1 MISRRPETWTSGEE
15 TDNEKV
21 EQPMASPQH
30 QHQPGKAEAQR
41 PGSNGW
47 GTCAE
52 LLLVSAVKKHGA
64 LNWNLIALE
73 LKARAILLNLSPSC
87 FSEDACRFRYNVLK
101 GKFASSSSSISMGA
115 DVDFDGGVL
124 FEELRKLRMSH
135 LKEELQQ
142 YDSSIGQLQSR
153 IRKMKE
159 ERAQLKPTKQGS
171 EFGGTDVHPKAPKT
185 SESKTPMAR
194 KIDELSEKAP
204 GHLGKNHMQLEN
216 HGENLSSPGFDV
228 ANRRRPSSSTSQ
240 DRLLLGKDVQLGSTS
255 KTVFKDLSDD
265 LQLAGESSTGRRSS
279 LGQSN
284 QQAPGLQKEGLF
296 EVDDSA
302 CVEGEFRAP
311 ASRELEQGKE
321 ELERK
326 NRLLGNP
333 KPHQMSRSSSL
344 KGEKDREK
352 ARSRAT
358 GSDKQEEGDVAQSSS
373 GQSLQVEAPGLEAP
387 GASPRAPEPYA
398 SGQVSDGRESLKS
411 SGAKAITDDRLK
423 NDLLL
428 KAQGGLGESDV
439 LPRPDPTGKVLEGEA
454 KGARG
459 SKVELGLR
467 KDPDSAKPA
476 TISYGRSISRNRSK
490 LRDGG
495 RSQGQESRLLPGSKP
510 HRVGEAGGAQEDEIK
525 AKSKSHISSE
535 QRSEKG
541 KAIGNDLVPG
551 EKIDSGSSKGGS
563 ESALTTDCEE
573 AGDKVVEL
581 RDLSDVRKPCSNSRS
596 VEFKDGRDGKKL
608 TNLNKVVGG
617 RESSDE
623 RRPMSTNK
631 VSGTREV
638 GEEKKPTNMNN
649 RVLGM
654 REAGDDKK
662 SISINKVSGNREGGD
677 EKKYISTGKVG
688 EFREIGDG
696 KKTMSIN
703 KIVNR
708 DQSDEKKAAGS
719 NKEVR
724 EHHEGKKLVNNSKA
738 VESKELMDGR
748 KASSCKF
755 VEARDSSDLKKGQ
768 NSNVTTGGVAEIM
781 APAGPS
787 DRAAECN
794 PLSGNAQSLHTSP
807 APSTPSGSP
816 PKIVSALG
824 TQDAI
829 PSRRRSESPQV
840 FQEAISVKG
849 SKSPHSLHGG
859 SSEQKIGTHTDSSHK
874 LKRLDSGKAVTG
886 AEGERKR
893 KAVPKP
899 SPDVK
904 AEGWPV
910 KRHMEQKPKTMDM
923 DTDGVKERKLDPKLK
938 SRSITNDVSD
948 TLYRKESGDAQ
959 EESRDC
965 LESGDRQQ
973 SLVDYD
979 TNQMEKSEV
988 GSSMDS
994 IEDMSPSSRKNRRE
1008 PKVPGKFLPLLECL
1022 RVICAHKS
1030 APLFKQRQDYQEKRH
1045 YNSVVRR
1052 HVDFGMIRTRL
1063 EEGAYSG
1070 SVEFFRDLLL
1080 VFTNALVYNS
1090 KDSQEYSGAKALR
1103 SCALAEMDKILQ
1115 TEALLKQHGPATR
1128 KREVRK
1134 SMEMHRNRI
1143 SLGLGVEA
1151 RKKSNGKSSSEG
1163 GGGAAADSQGGQ
1175 QRIAPMEDSPKA
1187 GGSSDGNEDE
1197 REVDGRSET
1206 FKKLTPNRVVR
1217 EESVRREALKT
1228 ELNIEGNRSS
1238 LHVTGKKPKA
1248 DSAAQPAK
1256 SSEAEEARPS
1266 KVGHLDNSENVS
1278 TKLPPKLKEVSCLDV
1293 DNKGAGHKSIGAH
1306 SRPPQPTKHGSATRP
1321 GHNPTSRG
1329 SRYSKRA
1336 GDSSG
1341 SNPKKRT
1348 RK

>member
-15 TDNEKV
+15 TDNEKA
-21 EQPMASPQH
+21 EQPMASPQQ

-52 LLLVSAVKKHGA
+52 LLLVSAVKKYGA

-87 FSEDACRFRYNVLK
+87 FSEEACRFRYNVLK
-101 GKFASSSSSISMGA
+101 GKFASSSSSGISMGE
-115 DVDFDGGVL
+115 DVDLDGGVL
-124 FEELRKLRMSH
+124 FEELRKVRMSH

-142 YDSSIGQLQSR
+142 YDSTIGQLQTR

-159 ERAQLKPTKQGS
+159 ERAQLKPSKQGG
-171 EFGGTDVHPKAPKT
+171 ECGGTDVHPKAPRN

-194 KIDELSEKAP
+194 KIDELSEKTP
-204 GHLGKNHMQLEN
+204 GHSGKNHMQLEN

-228 ANRRRPSSSTSQ
+228 ANRKRASSSTSQ

-255 KTVFKDLSDD
+255 KTVVKDLSDD

-284 QQAPGLQKEGLF
+284 QQAPGLQREALVKA
-296 EVDDSA
+296 DDPA

-311 ASRELEQGKE
+311 PSKELEQGKE

-326 NRLLGNP
+326 NRLLGNS
-333 KPHQMSRSSSL
+333 KPYQMSRSSSL
-344 KGEKDREK
+344 KGEKDRDK

-358 GSDKQEEGDVAQSSS
+358 GSDKQEEGDFTQSSG
-373 GQSLQVEAPGLEAP
+373 GQSLQVEAPGSEAP
-387 GASPRAPEPYA
+387 EAFPPAPEPSG
-398 SGQVSDGRESLKS
+398 SGQASDGRESLKS
-411 SGAKAITDDRLK
+411 SGAKAITDDKVK
-423 NDLLL
+423 NDVLV
-428 KAQGGLGESDV
+428 KAHVGVVESDV
-439 LPRPDPTGKVLEGEA
+439 LPGPDPNGKVLEGEA
-454 KGARG
+454 KEARG
-459 SKVELGLR
+459 SKVESGLR

-476 TISYGRSISRNRSK
+476 TISYGRSISKNRSK

-495 RSQGQESRLLPGSKP
+495 RSQGQDSRLLPCSKP
-510 HRVGEAGGAQEDEIK
+510 HRVGESGGPQEDEMK

-541 KAIGNDLVPG
+541 KAIGNDLVPC
-551 EKIDSGSSKGGS
+551 EKLDSGSSKGGS

-581 RDLSDVRKPCSNSRS
+581 RDLSDVRKPCINSRS

-608 TNLNKVVGG
+608 TNLNKVGGG

-623 RRPMSTNK
+623 RRPMSANK
-631 VSGTREV
+631 VLGPREV
-638 GEEKKPTNMNN
+638 SEEKKPTNTN
-649 RVLGM
+649 RVLGV

-662 SISINKVSGNREGGD
+662 SVNKVAGNREGGD
-677 EKKYISTGKVG
+677 EKKNNSTGKAG
-688 EFREIGDG
+688 EYRELGDG

-719 NKEVR
+719 SKELR
-724 EHHEGKKLVNNSKA
+724 EHNEGKKLVNNSKA
-738 VESKELMDGR
+738 VESKELMDGK
-748 KASSCKF
+748 KASSSKF
-755 VEARDSSDLKKGQ
+755 LEARDITDSKKGQ
-768 NSNVTTGGVAEIM
+768 NNNVTTAGVAELM
-781 APAGPS
+781 VAASPA
-787 DRAAECN
+787 DRAAERN
-794 PLSGNAQSLHTSP
+794 SLSGNGQALHTSP
-807 APSTPSGSP
+807 APSTPSDSP
-816 PKIVSALG
+816 PKIVSILG
-824 TQDAI
+824 NQDAI
-829 PSRRRSESPQV
+829 PSRRRSESPHV

-859 SSEQKIGTHTDSSHK
+859 SSEQKVGTHANSSHK

-904 AEGWPV
+904 GEGWPV

-938 SRSITNDVSD
+938 RSRSITNDVSD

-973 SLVDYD
+973 SLLDYD
-979 TNQMEKSEV
+979 NNQIEKSEV

-1052 HVDFGMIRTRL
+1052 HVDLGMIRSRL

-1134 SMEMHRNRI
+1134 SMEMHRKRI
-1143 SLGLGVEA
+1143 SLGLGAEA

-1163 GGGAAADSQGGQ
+1163 GGAAAAADSQGGQ
-1175 QRIAPMEDSPKA
+1175 QRTAPMEDSPKA
-1187 GGSSDGNEDE
+1187 G
-1197 REVDGRSET
+1197 
-1206 FKKLTPNRVVR
+1206 
-1217 EESVRREALKT
+1217 
-1228 ELNIEGNRSS
+1228 
-1238 LHVTGKKPKA
+1238 KKPKV
-1248 DSAAQPAK
+1248 DSAAQPAQV
-1256 SSEAEEARPS
+1256 SEAEEARPS

-1293 DNKGAGHKSIGAH
+1293 DNKGPGLKSIGAH

-1321 GHNPTSRG
+1321 GHNPTTRG

-1341 SNPKKRT
+1341 PNPKKRT